1 MIQET
6 LQSMKKAQLNID
18 QSGFS
23 VVEII
28 IASAVFALI
37 VTAFIGSLLYFNKS
51 AMAAGTR
58 PRAVFLAEE
67 GLEAARNISDEDFSN
82 LVDGTYG
89 LAVSGGQWIF
99 SGGPDL
105 TDNFSREV
113 EVSTIDANTKEVS
126 SMVSWDEG
134 SMNSGS
140 VSLVTRF
147 TNWQVVVEVSESCST
162 VCQSLGYAGG
172 ICRQTQQRC
181 AVKGEVYEVDG
192 DQYCVE
198 GPQADTCCCS
208 L

>member
-67 GLEAARNISDEDFSN
+67 GLEAARNIRDEDFSN
-82 LVDGTYG
+82 LIDGTYG

-99 SGGPDL
+99 SGSQDL

-113 EVSTIDANTKEVS
+113 KISTIDANTKEVS
-126 SMVSWDEG
+126 SKISWDKG
-134 SMNSGS
+134 LIDSGS
-140 VSLVTRF
+140 VSLPTYL
-147 TNWQVVVEVSESCST
+147 TNWMVVVETVNSCPEL
-162 VCQSLGYAGG
+162 CKSLSYTDG

-181 AVKGEVYEVDG
+181 AIKDEVYEVDG
-192 DQYCVE
+192 DQYCLE
-198 GPQADTCCCS
+198 GPQADTCCCAP
-208 L
+208 